1 MAADNVEMLKGVDL
15 FSALSDD
22 QLRVV
27 ASVCIER
34 TYRKTENI
42 IREDD
47 DDGLAL
53 YLICEG
59 EVTVYIGGS
68 DGRETILTMLAR
80 GDFFGEMSLLDG
92 EPRSAS
98 VRSESD
104 ATVLVLRRADFLEQL
119 RKFPDLSMTLLEEMS
134 RRLRKANRQIG
145 SLATLTVFGRVA
157 GTLINLA
164 NEKGIRIKDER
175 GRTSVVIRNRPTQQQ
190 LAEMSGTTRE
200 TVSRVINMLKR
211 RGALAQAGKDLVIL
225 NEDDLKSEG

>member
-1 MAADNVEMLKGVDL
+1 
-15 FSALSDD
+15 
-22 QLRVV
+22 V
-27 ASVCIER
+27 AQDR
-34 TYRKTENI
+34 LYRKGENI

-53 YLICEG
+53 YLIADG
-59 EVTVYIGGS
+59 EVTVYIGGT

-98 VRSESD
+98 VRAESD
-104 ATVLVLRRADFLEQL
+104 ASLMVLRRSDFLEQL
-119 RKFPDLSMTLLEEMS
+119 QRFPDLAMTLLEEMS

-157 GTLINLA
+157 GTLLNLA
-164 NEKGIRIKDER
+164 NERGVRIRDER
-175 GRTSVVIRNRPTQQQ
+175 GGSLVVIRNRPTQQQ

-200 TVSRVINMLKR
+200 TVSRVINLLKR
-211 RGALAQAGKDLVIL
+211 RGALTVSGKDLVIQ
-225 NEDDLKSEG
+225 NETDLKSEG